1 MKRFIIICLFMQG
14 AYAQKEPW
22 TWHYHK
28 MLDADEQH
36 VHKKQDE
43 LIVSQ
48 VGIPAFTQ
56 LLFSWNAF
64 RPKND
69 HYSFFI
75 QVRDAQTQQW
85 GTWHKMVDWGQDVQK
100 SFATRSDG
108 MSRYVHVRLETE
120 SYKMADAF
128 RVKIYAPDAD
138 FSGMRSV
145 TVSAANLHKFE
156 PEQTMYISLPSVL
169 ISEVPQQSQLV
180 LPHEKCRMMC
190 SPTSCSMLL
199 GYLTKKKVNPLQ
211 FAQHSFDHG
220 LNVYGS
226 WPFNTAHAFELSE
239 GTMQFYTARLHS
251 FQQLHKKLMKGIPIV
266 VSVRGEIIGA
276 PKSYN
281 SGHLLLVVGFDA
293 QKRVVICHDPAEI
306 ADHVTVK
313 EYPLTS
319 FIRAWERS
327 RRLSYVAAPAQ
338 LA

>member
-1 MKRFIIICLFMQG
+1 MKRLLVVCLFMHSV
-14 AYAQKEPW
+14 YAQKEPW

-28 MLDADEQH
+28 MLDADEH
-36 VHKKQDE
+36 RVGTKQDE
-43 LIVSQ
+43 LVVSQ
-48 VGIPAFTQ
+48 IGIPAFTQ

-64 RPKND
+64 RPKYD

-85 GTWHKMVDWGQDVQK
+85 GNWHKMIDWGNGVQK

-108 MSRYVHVRLETE
+108 ISRYVHVRLETE
-120 SYKMADAF
+120 GHKTADAF
-128 RVKIYAPDAD
+128 RVRIQAPNAD

-145 TVSAANLHKFE
+145 TINAANLRKFA
-156 PEQTMYISLPSVL
+156 PEQTMHAALPSVL
-169 ISEVPQQSQLV
+169 IPQVPQQSQLV

-199 GYLTKKKVNPLQ
+199 GYFTKKKVDPLQ
-211 FAQHSFDHG
+211 FAQYSFDHG

-239 GTMQFYTARLHS
+239 GAMQFYTARLHS
-251 FQQLHKKLMKGIPIV
+251 FEQLHTRLMKGIPVV
-266 VSVRGEIIGA
+266 VSVRGEIVGA
-276 PKSYN
+276 PKPYN
-281 SGHLLLVVGFDA
+281 NGHLLLVVGYDA
-293 QKRVVICHDPAEI
+293 HKRVVICHDPAEV
-306 ADHVTVK
+306 ADHTTVK
-313 EYPLTS
+313 EYPFTS

-327 RRLSYVAAPAQ
+327 RRLSYIAAPTR